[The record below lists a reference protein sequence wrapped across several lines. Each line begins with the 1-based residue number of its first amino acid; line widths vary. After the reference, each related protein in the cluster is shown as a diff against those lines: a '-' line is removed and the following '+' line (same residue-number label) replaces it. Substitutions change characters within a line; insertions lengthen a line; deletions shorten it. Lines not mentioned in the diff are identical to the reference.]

1 MDIRSHRDLIVWQR
15 SMQLVKHT
23 YALTREFP
31 REELY
36 GLTSQLRR
44 ATVSISANISEG
56 HGRGTRRDYAHF
68 VTMAMG
74 SACEVETLLETSV
87 MVGIATSEDIQRCSE
102 LLDETGKMLR
112 VLRRKLLSRV

>member
-1 MDIRSHRDLIVWQR
+1 MQSHRDLIVWQR
-15 SMQLVKHT
+15 SMQLVRQV
-23 YALTREFP
+23 YELTRRFP

-44 ATVSISANISEG
+44 ATVSIPANISEG

-87 MVGIATSEDIQRCSE
+87 IVGIVSYDEIRICAG
-102 LLDETGKMLR
+102 LLDETGRMLR
-112 VLRRKLLSRV
+112 VLRRRLLSRE

>member
-1 MDIRSHRDLIVWQR
+1 MEIKSHRDLIVWQR
-15 SMQLVKHT
+15 SMQLVKCI
-23 YALTREFP
+23 YDLTSSFP

-44 ATVSISANISEG
+44 ASVSIAANISEG

-74 SACEVETLLETSV
+74 SASEVETLLDVCV
-87 MVGIATSEDIQRCSE
+87 MVGIIEKKKAGRCSA
-102 LLDETGKMLR
+102 LLDETGRMLR
-112 VLRRKLLSRV
+112 ALRGKLLTIN